1 MHEFLGVRA
10 IGGGCDPHLLDGV
23 RGRIDGGGDAGEH
36 FLLFDVSGDDVFLGE
51 SKGLEDL
58 EILGVLVFRTDD
70 DFTGFLKS
78 VINFLLREAN
88 GISGI
93 FHALIHLDSHTS
105 LAGIFLQGASK
116 VHGVLDAG
124 RGFLELIHHIADSRP
139 GDSQRAE
146 HMEQG
151 FADLIADMT

>member
-36 FLLFDVSGDDVFLGE
+36 FLLFDVSGDDVILGE

-58 EILGVLVFRTDD
+58 EILGVLVLCTDD
-70 DFTGFLKS
+70 DFTGFLES
-78 VINFLLREAN
+78 VINLLLGEAN
-88 GISGI
+88 GLSGLL
-93 FHALIHLDSHTS
+93 HTLIHFDGHAS
-105 LAGIFLQGASK
+105 LTGVFLKGASK
-116 VHGVLDAG
+116 VYGVFDASC
-124 RGFLELIHHIADSRP
+124 GFFELVHHIADSRP
-139 GDSQRAE
+139 GDGQRAE

-151 FADLIADMT
+151 LADLIADMA